1 MEKDKETQQNNP
13 HRTKNL
19 FLYLGKFI
27 LAGIVAVLILSIL
40 YAGYYL
46 VPLRV
51 DNPDKNT
58 DYKWEPNSIWVRMEE
73 GLSVG
78 KYDAN
83 GFNNAEVVGNPDVL
97 ILGSSHMEAVNVPQH
112 QNTGYYL
119 SQMLNGKLS
128 VYNMGISGHTFAKI
142 CQYLPQTMQV
152 YEAAPKYIVLE
163 TSGTAISEKEA
174 LEILNQNVPKT
185 SVSHNSLLNLLQKS
199 PFFRVMYYQLD
210 GGLIKK
216 LSDTDSGQITSGGKA
231 DNTESI
237 SKEVDRTP
245 YSEVFEYLQNIQDE
259 YNTTIII
266 MYHPTEQ
273 LNSDG
278 TVTYPQN
285 ETYKA
290 FADEAKA
297 HGLTFV
303 DTTDAFIKM
312 HEEDYKLPH
321 GFINGKLGEG
331 HLNGNGHYTVAQSL
345 SEAIMNIEEAKDA
358 DH

>member
-1 MEKDKETQQNNP
+1 MDEKTHIFDRQTAG
-13 HRTKNL
+13 RIL
-19 FLYLGKFI
+19 SYLGKFI
-27 LAGIVAVLILSIL
+27 LAGIVAVLILSIIF
-40 YAGYYL
+40 AGYYL

-83 GFNNAEVVGNPDVL
+83 GFNNAEVVDNPDVL

-163 TSGTAISEKEA
+163 TGGTVISEKESQD
-174 LEILNQNVPKT
+174 IINQTVLKT
-185 SVSHNSLLNLLQKS
+185 PVSHNTLLNLLQKS

-216 LSDTDSGQITSGGKA
+216 LSDSGNVQTANGIKA
-231 DNTESI
+231 EKSESNT
-237 SKEVDRTP
+237 KEVDKTP
-245 YSEVFEYLQNIQDE
+245 YNDVFGYLQMIQEE
-259 YNTTIII
+259 YNTNIII
-266 MYHPTEQ
+266 MYHPAEK

-278 TVTYPQN
+278 TVTYPQD
-285 ETYKA
+285 ETYIV
-290 FADEAKA
+290 FSDEAQA

-303 DTTDAFIKM
+303 DTTDAFITM
-312 HEEDYKLPH
+312 HKEDYKLPH

-331 HLNGNGHYTVAQSL
+331 HLNGNGHYAVAQSL